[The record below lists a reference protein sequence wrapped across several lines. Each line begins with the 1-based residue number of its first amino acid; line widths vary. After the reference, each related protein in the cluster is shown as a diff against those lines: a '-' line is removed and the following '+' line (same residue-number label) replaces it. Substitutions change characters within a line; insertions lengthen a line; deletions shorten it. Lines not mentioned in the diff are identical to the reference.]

1 MLICNFFAENS
12 LRELKHSL
20 YLTDEKI
27 FGGVFVRLPS
37 NHTMIEICE
46 LLSLVGF
53 KELVSEKINYQ
64 IHYNHVLDLLKDIK
78 GTGENNLLTKR
89 KKGLMTMNYI
99 NELNRQYKRNFGNSD
114 GLLATCD
121 VVSISCWKPLV

>member
-1 MLICNFFAENS
+1 MKKFLMEF
-12 LRELKHSL
+12 LLD
-20 YLTDEKI
+20 YL
-27 FGGVFVRLPS
+27 S

-53 KELVSEKINYQ
+53 KELVSEKINYK

-99 NELNRQYKRNFGNSD
+99 NELNRQYKRNFGNRRWI
-114 GLLATCD
+114 
-121 VVSISCWKPLV
+121 ISYLRCCFN